1 MSEDLWTESQA
12 DDLNVQLPRHRAARV
27 SADTDRHIGCPL
39 WWFTLVYPAV
49 RGKGELA
56 IALYLYRLRVI
67 QQSRTV
73 KVSNERLS
81 AELGIDR
88 FTKYRAL
95 RQLAVAGII
104 KIKRHNKQALKVV
117 FSRKHGRSGP

>member
-1 MSEDLWTESQA
+1 MTDDLWAEGK
-12 DDLNVQLPRHRAARV
+12 DDLNVQSIRRATRTNTGA
-27 SADTDRHIGCPL
+27 RHIGCPL
-39 WWFTLVYPAV
+39 WWFTQVYPAV

-56 IALYLYRLRVI
+56 VALYLYRLRVI
-67 QQSRTV
+67 QRSCTV

-95 RQLAVAGII
+95 RQLADAGLI

>member
-1 MSEDLWTESQA
+1 MIDDLWIEGQA
-12 DDLNVQLPRHRAARV
+12 DDLNAQRIRRRAARV
-27 SADTDRHIGCPL
+27 NTDTDRHIGCPL
-39 WWFTLVYPAV
+39 WWFALVYPAV

-67 QQSRTV
+67 QRSRTV

-95 RQLAVAGII
+95 RQLAAAGII
-104 KIKRHNKQALKVV
+104 ALRRRNKQALEVV
-117 FSRKHGRSGP
+117 FRRKYGRREP